1 MAQLPAT
8 PADGNVFVGIATAI
22 ADTSAPSLATDLA
35 SVVDISCYLTSDG
48 FSPSLSE
55 QTIADERLCSTA
67 TFEQP
72 GRHQRS
78 LDVIYIDNSNTEDEN
93 DARETLVPGSNLFLV
108 VRRGKA
114 FDEALAEGDEV
125 SIWPVKPGQYS
136 ELPPEANSVLKTA
149 QKMFVTG
156 PVSVGV
162 AVVA

>member
-78 LDVIYIDNSNTEDEN
+78 LDVIYIDNSNTEDANE
-93 DARETLVPGSNLFLV
+93 ARETLVPGEAMFLV

-114 FDEALAEGDEV
+114 FDAPIEDEV
-125 SIWPVKPGQYS
+125 
-136 ELPPEANSVLKTA
+136 E
-149 QKMFVTG
+149 
-156 PVSVGV
+156 VSWIGS
-162 AVVA
+162 A